1 MRYRVSK
8 AQVKMLLDGKSL
20 AMGNGRKLILPN
32 FTDIYERVSEI
43 MADPKEADKKVFY
56 TDGITLFVEEKNN
69 V

>member
-20 AMGNGRKLILPN
+20 AMGNGRNLILPK
-32 FTDIYERVSEI
+32 FTDVYKRLSEI

-56 TDGITLFVEEKNN
+56 TDGITMFVEEK
-69 V
+69 